1 MHLINVTPLKGVLEF
16 NRTGTFRGNCPLICH
31 GRSHFRTRY

>member
-16 NRTGTFRGNCPLICH
+16 NRTGTFRGNCTLTGHHRNHH
-31 GRSHFRTRY
+31 GARY

>member
-16 NRTGTFRGNCPLICH
+16 NRTGTFRGNCTHSCH
-31 GRSHFRTRY
+31 GRQHNSRNY